1 MRALW
6 TEASLRGAGN
16 NPHAACQNRAMP
28 APSQPAA
35 IAPES
40 ATIALYRAALGTV
53 NVGRY
58 LPMFERFDEEG
69 RAGPSWNWA
78 AALLTL
84 NWLVFR
90 QLWGTALVYVA
101 AVEGLVL
108 LVLGLGREWLARP
121 SLAQWGFLGAILVL
135 SCLIPGVYGNAW
147 LHSDTRRRMT
157 RAVREA
163 KTVREACAAL
173 AQRASSRKRL
183 LGLVVI
189 NGVLAVAAVGAYWG
203 LSRWV
208 GDRPVLPTEAL
219 SEVVAPVEP
228 APLVPVPPVE
238 PVPPAPREPVDPPP
252 ATPPA
257 QPVADPVAPEPTP
270 AVVSAPLAP
279 ATVPAQV
286 PASTPAAPQ
295 TRADPVQSHA
305 INVGLFADAGNADRV
320 LTRLIDAGLPAYIQV
335 VDSPNGQRTR
345 VRVGP
350 FASRALADDA
360 AARIRALGLD
370 ALVFRQ

>member
-1 MRALW
+1 MTTPTDQPSIFGSLPGAVHN
-6 TEASLRGAGN
+6 AS
-16 NPHAACQNRAMP
+16 
-28 APSQPAA
+28 
-35 IAPES
+35 ES
-40 ATIALYRAALGTV
+40 ATTALYRAALGPVSVT
-53 NVGRY
+53 RY
-58 LPMFERFDEEG
+58 LPVFVRFDEEG

-90 QLWGTALVYVA
+90 QLWGVALVYVA

-108 LVLGLGREWLARP
+108 LVLGLGREWLATP
-121 SLAQWGFLGAILVL
+121 SLAEWGFLGAILVL

-147 LHSDTRRRMT
+147 LHADTRRRMT
-157 RAVREA
+157 RAVRDA

-183 LGLVVI
+183 LGLAVI
-189 NGVLAVAAVGAYWG
+189 NGVLAAAAVGAYWG

-208 GDRPVLPTEAL
+208 NDPPVLPTVVL
-219 SEVVAPVEP
+219 PEVAAPVEP
-228 APLVPVPPVE
+228 APAEAVPSVAAEPVE
-238 PVPPAPREPVDPPP
+238 APSAPAPVEPSPEPTPQSTAEQPPVPPAETVI
-252 ATPPA
+252 
-257 QPVADPVAPEPTP
+257 PEPTT
-270 AVVSAPLAP
+270 SAAP
-279 ATVPAQV
+279 A
-286 PASTPAAPQ
+286 PAAPQ
-295 TRADPVQSHA
+295 LPAPTPAPAPTATRPDPLQSFA

-320 LTRLIDAGLPAYIQV
+320 LTRLIEAGLPAFIQV

-360 AARIRALGLD
+360 AARIRSLGLD
-370 ALVFRQ
+370 AVVFRQ

>member
-1 MRALW
+1 MTTPPDQPSILGSLPGAVHN
-6 TEASLRGAGN
+6 AS
-16 NPHAACQNRAMP
+16 
-28 APSQPAA
+28 
-35 IAPES
+35 ES
-40 ATIALYRAALGTV
+40 ATTALYRAALGPV
-53 NVGRY
+53 NIGRY
-58 LPMFERFDEEG
+58 LPVFVRFDEEG

-90 QLWGTALVYVA
+90 QLWGVALVYVA
-101 AVEGLVL
+101 AVEGLAL
-108 LVLGLGREWLARP
+108 LVLGLGREWLATP
-121 SLAQWGFLGAILVL
+121 SLAEWGFLGAILVL

-147 LHSDTRRRMT
+147 LHADARRRMT

-173 AQRASSRKRL
+173 ARRASGRRRL

-189 NGVLAVAAVGAYWG
+189 NGVLVIAAVSTCWS

-208 GDRPVLPTEAL
+208 PDRPLQAEPIVLVP
-219 SEVVAPVEP
+219 EVVAPVEP
-228 APLVPVPPVE
+228 SPAVPQAAATPVPESPSVPAEPATDPVPEPVPVPALVPPPEPAAVE
-238 PVPPAPREPVDPPP
+238 PART
-252 ATPPA
+252 AGF
-257 QPVADPVAPEPTP
+257 
-270 AVVSAPLAP
+270 
-279 ATVPAQV
+279 
-286 PASTPAAPQ
+286 
-295 TRADPVQSHA
+295 A

-320 LTRLIDAGLPAYIQV
+320 LTRLLDAGLPAYIQV

-350 FASRALADDA
+350 FASRNLAEGA

-370 ALVFRQ
+370 AVVFRS

>member
-1 MRALW
+1 MTPPDQPSILGSLPGAVHN
-6 TEASLRGAGN
+6 AS
-16 NPHAACQNRAMP
+16 
-28 APSQPAA
+28 
-35 IAPES
+35 ES
-40 ATIALYRAALGTV
+40 ATTALYRAALGPV
-53 NVGRY
+53 NIHRY
-58 LPMFERFDEEG
+58 LPVFVRFDEEG

-90 QLWGTALVYVA
+90 QLWGMALVYVA
-101 AVEGLVL
+101 AVEGLAL
-108 LVLGLGREWLARP
+108 LVLGLGREWLATP
-121 SLAQWGFLGAILVL
+121 SLAEWGFLGAILVM

-147 LHSDTRRRMT
+147 LHADTRRRMT
-157 RAVREA
+157 RAVRDA

-173 AQRASSRKRL
+173 AQRASTRKRL

-189 NGVLAVAAVGAYWG
+189 NVVLAVAAVGAYWG

-208 GDRPVLPTEAL
+208 DARPVLPTDAL
-219 SEVVAPVEP
+219 PEVAAPVEP
-228 APLVPVPPVE
+228 APLAPQAPVV
-238 PVPPAPREPVDPPP
+238 PVPPAPVEPVDPPP
-252 ATPPA
+252 STPPA
-257 QPVADPVAPEPTP
+257 EPVAEPVPPEPAP
-270 AVVSAPLAP
+270 AVMPAPLAP
-279 ATVPAQV
+279 ATVPTQV
-286 PASTPAAPQ
+286 PMQSSAAPP
-295 TRADPVQSHA
+295 TRADPVQSFA

-360 AARIRALGLD
+360 AARVRTLGLD

>member
-1 MRALW
+1 MTPPDQPSILGSLPGAVHN
-6 TEASLRGAGN
+6 AS
-16 NPHAACQNRAMP
+16 
-28 APSQPAA
+28 
-35 IAPES
+35 ES
-40 ATIALYRAALGTV
+40 ATTALYRAALGPV
-53 NVGRY
+53 NIHRY
-58 LPMFERFDEEG
+58 LPVFVRFDEEG

-90 QLWGTALVYVA
+90 QLWGMALVYVA
-101 AVEGLVL
+101 AVEGLAL
-108 LVLGLGREWLARP
+108 LVLGLGREWLATP
-121 SLAQWGFLGAILVL
+121 SLAEWGFLGAILVM

-147 LHSDTRRRMT
+147 LHADTRRRMT
-157 RAVREA
+157 RAVRDA

-173 AQRASSRKRL
+173 AQRASTRKRL

-189 NGVLAVAAVGAYWG
+189 NVVLAVAAVGAYWG

-208 GDRPVLPTEAL
+208 DARPVLPTDAL
-219 SEVVAPVEP
+219 PEVAAPVEP
-228 APLVPVPPVE
+228 APLAPQAPVE
-238 PVPPAPREPVDPPP
+238 PVPPAPVEPVDPPP
-252 ATPPA
+252 STPPA
-257 QPVADPVAPEPTP
+257 EPVAEPVPPEPAP
-270 AVVSAPLAP
+270 AVMPAPLAP
-279 ATVPAQV
+279 ATVPTQV
-286 PASTPAAPQ
+286 PMQSSAAPP
-295 TRADPVQSHA
+295 TRADPVQSFA

-360 AARIRALGLD
+360 AARVRTLGLD

>member
-1 MRALW
+1 
-6 TEASLRGAGN
+6 
-16 NPHAACQNRAMP
+16 MP

-35 IAPES
+35 TAPES
-40 ATIALYRAALGTV
+40 ATVALYRAALGTV

-58 LPMFERFDEEG
+58 LPVFGRFDEEG

-90 QLWGTALVYVA
+90 QLWGVALVYVA
-101 AVEGLVL
+101 AVEGLAL
-108 LVLGLGREWLARP
+108 LVLGLGREWLAMP
-121 SLAQWGFLGAILVL
+121 SLAEWGFLGAILL
-135 SCLIPGVYGNAW
+135 MSCLIPGVYGNAW

-157 RAVREA
+157 RAVRDA

-173 AQRASSRKRL
+173 AQRASTRKRL

-189 NGVLAVAAVGAYWG
+189 NGVLAVAASGTYWG
-203 LSRWV
+203 LSQWV
-208 GDRPVLPTEAL
+208 NERPVLPTVVL
-219 SEVVAPVEP
+219 PEVVAPVEP
-228 APLVPVPPVE
+228 TPVPPSPALPDQPPPAPPAPVAE
-238 PVPPAPREPVDPPP
+238 PPPASPPVQPADPVPPPGASSVVSS
-252 ATPPA
+252 ATPLEA
-257 QPVADPVAPEPTP
+257 QA
-270 AVVSAPLAP
+270 
-279 ATVPAQV
+279 
-286 PASTPAAPQ
+286 PAAPVP
-295 TRADPVQSHA
+295 RVDPVQSFA

-320 LTRLIDAGLPAYIQV
+320 LTRLVDAGLPAFIQV

-360 AARIRALGLD
+360 AGRIRSLGLD
-370 ALVFRQ
+370 AVVFRQ

>member
-1 MRALW
+1 M
-6 TEASLRGAGN
+6 TTPTDQPSIYGSLPGAVHN
-16 NPHAACQNRAMP
+16 AA
-28 APSQPAA
+28 
-35 IAPES
+35 ES
-40 ATIALYRAALGTV
+40 ATTALYRAALGPVSVT
-53 NVGRY
+53 RY
-58 LPMFERFDEEG
+58 LPVFVRFDEEG

-90 QLWGTALVYVA
+90 QLWGVALVYVA

-108 LVLGLGREWLARP
+108 LVLGLGREWLATP
-121 SLAQWGFLGAILVL
+121 SLAEWGFLGAILLL

-147 LHSDTRRRMT
+147 LHADTRRRMT
-157 RAVREA
+157 RAVRNA

-173 AQRASSRKRL
+173 AQRASSRQRL

-189 NGVLAVAAVGAYWG
+189 NGVLAAAAIGAYWG

-208 GDRPVLPTEAL
+208 DDRPVLPTVVQP
-219 SEVVAPVEP
+219 EVVAPVEP
-228 APLVPVPPVE
+228 EPVE
-238 PVPPAPREPVDPPP
+238 PVPSVVAEPVEAAP
-252 ATPPA
+252 A
-257 QPVADPVAPEPTP
+257 PTP
-270 AVVSAPLAP
+270 AEPPPQPAAEPPPVPPAEPVVPQPSPPAAP
-279 ATVPAQV
+279 AT
-286 PASTPAAPQ
+286 AAPQ
-295 TRADPVQSHA
+295 PPAPTPAPAPTATRPDPLQSFA

-320 LTRLIDAGLPAYIQV
+320 LTRLIDAGLPAFIQV

-360 AARIRALGLD
+360 AARIRSLGLD
-370 ALVFRQ
+370 AVVFRQ

>member
-58 LPMFERFDEEG
+58 LPVFERFDEEG

-121 SLAQWGFLGAILVL
+121 SLAEWGFLGAILVL
-135 SCLIPGVYGNAW
+135 SCLIPRGVRQRLAARGHAPPHDPRRARGQDRARS
-147 LHSDTRRRMT
+147 LRRPGATREQPQT
-157 RAVREA
+157 PAGPGGH
-163 KTVREACAAL
+163 
-173 AQRASSRKRL
+173 QRGVGGGCRGSL
-183 LGLVVI
+183 LGLVPVGGRPTCAAHR
-189 NGVLAVAAVGAYWG
+189 GVVRGGGACGASASGPRAAG
-203 LSRWV
+203 
-208 GDRPVLPTEAL
+208 
-219 SEVVAPVEP
+219 
-228 APLVPVPPVE
+228 
-238 PVPPAPREPVDPPP
+238 
-252 ATPPA
+252 
-257 QPVADPVAPEPTP
+257 
-270 AVVSAPLAP
+270 
-279 ATVPAQV
+279 
-286 PASTPAAPQ
+286 
-295 TRADPVQSHA
+295 
-305 INVGLFADAGNADRV
+305 
-320 LTRLIDAGLPAYIQV
+320 
-335 VDSPNGQRTR
+335 
-345 VRVGP
+345 
-350 FASRALADDA
+350 
-360 AARIRALGLD
+360 
-370 ALVFRQ
+370 

>member
-1 MRALW
+1 
-6 TEASLRGAGN
+6 
-16 NPHAACQNRAMP
+16 MP

-40 ATIALYRAALGTV
+40 ATVALYRAALGTV

-58 LPMFERFDEEG
+58 LPVFERFDEEG

-90 QLWGTALVYVA
+90 QLWGIALVYVA

-108 LVLGLGREWLARP
+108 LVLGLGREWLATP
-121 SLAQWGFLGAILVL
+121 SLAEWGFLGAILVL

-147 LHSDTRRRMT
+147 LHADTRRRMT
-157 RAVREA
+157 RAVRDA
-163 KTVREACAAL
+163 KTVREACADL
-173 AQRASSRKRL
+173 AKRASSRKRL
-183 LGLVVI
+183 LSLMVI
-189 NGVLAVAAVGAYWG
+189 NGVLAVAAVAAYWG

-208 GDRPVLPTEAL
+208 SDRPVLPTEVLPA
-219 SEVVAPVEP
+219 VVAPAVSTPVEP
-228 APLVPVPPVE
+228 APPAPVQPVESSLVTPSPPAEPAAGPPPVQ
-238 PVPPAPREPVDPPP
+238 PAE
-252 ATPPA
+252 
-257 QPVADPVAPEPTP
+257 PVAPEPAPP
-270 AVVSAPLAP
+270 AVPAP
-279 ATVPAQV
+279 APSLA
-286 PASTPAAPQ
+286 ASP
-295 TRADPVQSHA
+295 TRPDPVQSFA

-360 AARIRALGLD
+360 SARIRALGLD
-370 ALVFRQ
+370 AVVFRQ

>member
-1 MRALW
+1 MTTPSDQPSILGSLPGAVHN
-6 TEASLRGAGN
+6 AS
-16 NPHAACQNRAMP
+16 
-28 APSQPAA
+28 
-35 IAPES
+35 ES
-40 ATIALYRAALGTV
+40 ATTALYRAALGPV
-53 NVGRY
+53 NIHRY
-58 LPMFERFDEEG
+58 LPVFVRFDEEG

-101 AVEGLVL
+101 AVEGLAV
-108 LVLGLGREWLARP
+108 LVLGLGREWLATP

-147 LHSDTRRRMT
+147 LHADTRRRMT
-157 RAVREA
+157 RAVRDA

-173 AQRASSRKRL
+173 APRASSRKRL

-189 NGVLAVAAVGAYWG
+189 NGVLAATALGAYWG

-208 GDRPVLPTEAL
+208 NDRPVLPTVVL
-219 SEVVAPVEP
+219 PEVVAPAE
-228 APLVPVPPVE
+228 PVPAE
-238 PVPPAPREPVDPPP
+238 PVPPAPAEPVEAAPAPTAAETPAEPAAEPPP
-252 ATPPA
+252 APPA
-257 QPVADPVAPEPTP
+257 EPAVPESAPLMAPTAPPTPTPTP
-270 AVVSAPLAP
+270 APV
-279 ATVPAQV
+279 TVP
-286 PASTPAAPQ
+286 TPPT
-295 TRADPVQSHA
+295 TRPDPLQSFA

-320 LTRLIDAGLPAYIQV
+320 LTRLIDAGLPAFIQV

-370 ALVFRQ
+370 AVVFRQ